1 MVPRE
6 HKNNAYTK
14 FVGQMKSIMVY
25 ICNKNKNNNN
35 KSSAR

>member
-14 FVGQMKSIMVY
+14 FGGQMKSIMVY